1 MDGNACGNQNFLAVN
16 VQYYDLIE
24 DQAIVKT
31 LDILDSNGRHSSPAI
46 KEQVRNILEKFSI
59 HESQI
64 LDICVDNAANMTCAV
79 KTFSE
84 SESFVNSNK
93 DSLQNESEE
102 RLESIEQECLETTWL
117 PNWLKIHVLFYQT
130 GL

>member
-1 MDGNACGNQNFLAVN
+1 MDGGTRGNRNFLAVN

-59 HESQI
+59 DESQI

-93 DSLQNESEE
+93 DSLQNESEGWN
-102 RLESIEQECLETTWL
+102 R
-117 PNWLKIHVLFYQT
+117 
-130 GL
+130 